1 VEIYGKNWKKIAEI
15 LQTRTS
21 VQCLHRWTK
30 ILKPGLIKGPWTIE
44 EDKKL
49 AEWVKSNGPNKW
61 SQCAEF
67 MKGRSGKQ
75 CRERWCNSLCP
86 GVKKGNWT
94 SYEDYMI
101 FKLYNE
107 YGSKWAK
114 IASFLKGRTEN
125 SIKNRFYSTLRRLA
139 YEDQKKENV
148 TQLPRDKF
156 ISQKD
161 LLNYLPQA
169 IKEKEHYYNLEK
181 DNFKNTDNTLS
192 EEDSGSSG
200 LKKIK
205 VKTIIS
211 NDKEMKV
218 KCEDVDSY
226 DEGVNVGLGPGLSAP
241 QIPFAPNN
249 INVNFNTALLA
260 PNSNYQLN
268 QYLNNLLL
276 YQMSNLENTFNQT
289 KSEVNSYN
297 ALKTQ
302 FIQIFNMMQQ
312 GNTKI

>member
-1 VEIYGKNWKKIAEI
+1 
-15 LQTRTS
+15 
-21 VQCLHRWTK
+21 
-30 ILKPGLIKGPWTIE
+30 
-44 EDKKL
+44 
-49 AEWVKSNGPNKW
+49 
-61 SQCAEF
+61 

-139 YEDQKKENV
+139 YEDQKKENI

-161 LLNYLPQA
+161 LLNYLPKA

-181 DNFKNTDNTLS
+181 DNVKTENTLS
-192 EEDSGSSG
+192 EDSS

-205 VKTIIS
+205 IKTII
-211 NDKEMKV
+211 NEKETQNKV
-218 KCEDVDSY
+218 KSEYDSGS
-226 DEGVNVGLGPGLSAP
+226 EEKP
-241 QIPFAPNN
+241 QIPLAPSN
-249 INVNFNTALLA
+249 ISVNFNTALLA
-260 PNSNYQLN
+260 PNNSYQLN
-268 QYLNNLLL
+268 SYLNNLLL
-276 YQMSNLENTFNQT
+276 YQMSNLENTFTQT
-289 KSEVNSYN
+289 KNEINSYN
-297 ALKTQ
+297 TLKSQ

-312 GNTKI
+312 GKS